1 MTMILRILV
10 VLLPLLW
17 PAAAVAAQDAAGTAG
32 PWVAAMRG
40 GVDVNGGLIRLA
52 AQREGLIAEVLVA
65 ENATV
70 EAGQLLARIDDTSA
84 RLQLRT
90 TELEARLARAEFT
103 AAELKLRQTESEVAR
118 LAPIAMT
125 GAIARKQLEDAERQ
139 RDTARA
145 DLQIAEARLFVAQS
159 RVDTAALEVAARE
172 IRAPV
177 AGVILRASARVG
189 DATTTNT
196 VTEMF
201 LLAPDGP
208 RVVRGMLDEQFVG
221 KVAIGQ
227 RVVLFSERKSGTE
240 FPGSVLRIAA
250 AFGRPGEAQN
260 EARSVEVVLKI
271 EGDAAQGLI
280 LGERLVARFLP

>member
-1 MTMILRILV
+1 MKMMRVLA

-17 PAAAVAAQDAAGTAG
+17 PAAVAAQDAAGQAG
-32 PWVAAMRG
+32 QWAAAMRG
-40 GVDVNGGLIRLA
+40 NVDVDGGLIRLA

-65 ENATV
+65 EDAKV
-70 EAGQLLARIDDTSA
+70 KAGQLLARIDDA
-84 RLQLRT
+84 GPRLQLRT
-90 TELEARLARAEFT
+90 AELEARLARAEFT
-103 AAELKLRQTESEVAR
+103 AAELKQRHAEHEVAR
-118 LAPIAMT
+118 LAPVAKTGVIAP
-125 GAIARKQLEDAERQ
+125 KQFEEAERQ
-139 RDTARA
+139 RDIARVDA
-145 DLQIAEARLFVAQS
+145 QIAEARLFVAQS

-177 AGVILRASARVG
+177 AGVILRVSARVG

-201 LLAPDGP
+201 LLAPD
-208 RVVRGMLDEQFVG
+208 RARIVRGMLDEQFLG
-221 KVAIGQ
+221 RVAIGQ
-227 RVVLFSERKSGTE
+227 RAMLFSERNANIT

-260 EARSVEVVLKI
+260 ESRSVEVVLKV
-271 EGDAAQGLI
+271 EGDAAQSLI